1 MAGGWHLPKRAGTYR
16 RGPHSR
22 NVRGRLIS
30 LLETRLCVWR
40 QLFSGNGPYGW
51 RAWDETHG
59 PRTEIHPPELVH
71 RRADRPL
78 GRLCRL
84 LSSVF
89 YSDVFWGRPLLLH
102 DRCATGDRVR
112 RCRRTP
118 DRSDFSRAKQ
128 ALMVALQ
135 NPLHSEA
142 IRIACLKALLTPPNM
157 GTDRKE
163 CWQALA
169 RLGPEA
175 AFLMP
180 SLAEL
185 L

>member
-1 MAGGWHLPKRAGTYR
+1 MAGGWQVGGTYR
-16 RGPHSR
+16 RGPD
-22 NVRGRLIS
+22 G
-30 LLETRLCVWR
+30 
-40 QLFSGNGPYGW
+40 
-51 RAWDETHG
+51 
-59 PRTEIHPPELVH
+59 
-71 RRADRPL
+71 
-78 GRLCRL
+78 
-84 LSSVF
+84 
-89 YSDVFWGRPLLLH
+89 
-102 DRCATGDRVR
+102 CATGDRVR
-112 RCRRTP
+112 RRRRTP